1 VSALAID
8 NLVGGYGAA
17 DHVVKGVSLRVA
29 LGELVTVIGPNG
41 AGKSTVLKLAVGL
54 LQPKSGR
61 VGLLGTDVTG
71 LSPQRILAS
80 GLVLVPQERNVF
92 AALSVEENL
101 LMGAYTTPRLARSRL
116 DAVLARFPLLA
127 ERRRAMARMLSGGQR
142 QVLAMGIA
150 LMSEPKVLALD
161 EPTAGLAPKVASEL
175 FGVIRGLARDGL
187 AVLMVEQN
195 AIEALQVSDRAE
207 VLVDGRNARSGKA
220 GDLSAD
226 PEIRKLFLGG
236 RAAA

>member
-1 VSALAID
+1 
-8 NLVGGYGAA
+8 
-17 DHVVKGVSLRVA
+17 
-29 LGELVTVIGPNG
+29 
-41 AGKSTVLKLAVGL
+41 
-54 LQPKSGR
+54 
-61 VGLLGTDVTG
+61 
-71 LSPQRILAS
+71 
-80 GLVLVPQERNVF
+80 
-92 AALSVEENL
+92 
-101 LMGAYTTPRLARSRL
+101 
-116 DAVLARFPLLA
+116 
-127 ERRRAMARMLSGGQR
+127 MARMLSGGQR